1 MKAAISGSSG
11 FQGKAVTDMLKVLGY
26 EVVSL
31 SRKDLYGSPENLA
44 DRIRGAKVVIHLA
57 GAPIIG
63 RWTPKYKQEIFDS
76 RILTTHNLANAMNR
90 LEKKPHT
97 FICASAVGIYPTQ
110 GVFTEDS
117 REVAGN
123 FLGKVCKDWE
133 AAAAEAPVEV
143 RVLNFRFGI
152 VLGKQGGALPKLA
165 MPFRLF
171 VGGRIASGKQMF
183 SWVHLSDVLQ
193 IFRFTLENK
202 TLSGPVNI
210 CTPQPVSNQ
219 HLSKAIAR
227 TLGRPAF
234 LPVPAFALRLVFGDG
249 AMMLTEGQEALPQK
263 LLEAGFRFQFPEIKH
278 ALKDLL
284 Q

>member
-11 FQGKAVTDMLKVLGY
+11 FQGKAVTAWLKGMGY

-31 SRKDLYGSPENLA
+31 SRKDLYGSPENLSA
-44 DRIRGAKVVIHLA
+44 RIQGAAVVIHLA

-63 RWTPKYKQEIFDS
+63 RWTPKYKQEVYDS
-76 RILTTHNLANAMNR
+76 RIITTRNLVNAMGR
-90 LEKKPHT
+90 LEKKPRT
-97 FICASAVGIYPTQ
+97 FICASAIGIYPTQ
-110 GVFTEDS
+110 GVFTED
-117 REVAGN
+117 RKEVAGN

-133 AAAAEAPVEV
+133 AAAAKAPEEV

-165 MPFRLF
+165 LPFRLF
-171 VGGRIASGKQMF
+171 IGGRIASGKQMI
-183 SWVHLSDVLQ
+183 SWIHLDDVLQ
-193 IFRFTLENK
+193 IFRFALENE
-202 TLSGPVNI
+202 TLSGPLNI

-219 HLSKAIAR
+219 QLSQAIAR

-234 LPVPAFALRLVFGDG
+234 FPVPAFALRLVFGDG
-249 AMMLTEGQEALPQK
+249 AMMLTQGQEALPKK
-263 LLEAGFRFQFPEIKH
+263 LLDEGFRFQFPEIQH

-284 Q
+284 